1 MKLIGQTVAGI
12 ALASLM
18 LAAPHAARA
27 EGGATMR
34 VGEATIKVGGGTQR
48 LHLPDI
54 EFFKVINVS
63 FPGPV
68 VGLNRRLETHDL
80 DGEYGFSINGEIAV
94 PIQGG
99 ILWGDA
105 IAVRGF
111 YGNVEDDENRSCS
124 SSGTAAASARCG
136 YSPLINAPGTT
147 AIFTDPPGGLGSTLS
162 WNADREVTHWGVGT
176 EIVSFF
182 GGGGGLKD
190 EPAPRQAYYAFGFDV
205 RAIDQNTDIRGVF
218 TPGGPFNVT
227 YNEDLDTTYYG
238 IYAAYGQDFRWPI
251 IGNLGASLGIIS
263 NFRVWGG
270 VYYADADYSG
280 RLVDNIAFG
289 GGNNQSLSL
298 SEDDVAFIG
307 GITLESRMRLSERTT
322 LSLKSDYVYYSWVPD
337 MSYNDFDPVFG
348 AIGPNTATTIDD
360 DDAFSMRTTLNLTIA
375 FGPREVLEPLK

>member
-1 MKLIGQTVAGI
+1 MKRTGQTVAGI
-12 ALASLM
+12 ALAALM

-34 VGEATIKVGGGTQR
+34 VGETTIKVGGGTQR
-48 LHLPDI
+48 LTLPDI
-54 EFFKVINVS
+54 EFFKTATTTG
-63 FPGPV
+63 GP
-68 VGLNRRLETHDL
+68 LSLTNRLETNDL

-94 PIQGG
+94 PIQDG

-105 IAVRGF
+105 VAVRGF
-111 YGNVEDDENRSCS
+111 YGNVEDDENRSCTGS
-124 SSGTAAASARCG
+124 TNVAVPSITSCG
-136 YSPLINAPGTT
+136 YSPLVNT
-147 AIFTDPPGGLGSTLS
+147 AASQQIFFPAATTLS
-162 WNADREVTHWGVGT
+162 WKADREVTHWGASA
-176 EIVSFF
+176 EIVDYF

-190 EPAPRQAYYAFGFDV
+190 EPASRQAYYAIGFDV
-205 RAIDQNTDIRGVF
+205 RAIDQDTDINGSFNFAPV
-218 TPGGPFNVT
+218 FNVT

-270 VYYADADYSG
+270 VYYADTDYSG
-280 RLVDNIAFG
+280 ALIDDFPG
-289 GGNNQSLSL
+289 GANNQTLSL

-307 GITLESRMRLSERTT
+307 GITLESRLRLSERTT
-322 LSLKSDYVYYSWVPD
+322 LSLKGDYVYYSWVPD
-337 MSYNDFDPVFG
+337 MSYNDAASVAG
-348 AIGPNTATTIDD
+348 GGQVGPNTATTIDN